1 MYQAEVKEVLNDT
14 LLKPSYSGKKMTKDD
29 LVKFWGLNEPDIEW
43 YNLYEV
49 DQNGNRKMMK

>member
-1 MYQAEVKEVLNDT
+1 MYQAEVKEVFNDT